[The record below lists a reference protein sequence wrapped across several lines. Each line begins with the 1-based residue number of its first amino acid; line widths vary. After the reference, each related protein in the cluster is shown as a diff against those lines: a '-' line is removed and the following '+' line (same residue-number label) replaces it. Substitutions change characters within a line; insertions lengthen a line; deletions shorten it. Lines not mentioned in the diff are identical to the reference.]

1 MGKKEAASAPA
12 DFPCAN
18 AACPVTGRD
27 NVNQRCAGCRA
38 VWYCGRRC
46 QKRHWSSNG
55 GNHRAHC
62 KPAPEEAAAAAAP
75 ASASLQTPAMPA
87 ATAGEGDADDPAHPC
102 PICLENEDDHGKF
115 AQCFECGRL
124 YCGDCNVAEGIGRV
138 ANCPVCRAPF
148 AVPAEVNVE
157 RLLRL
162 MARSSALHPP
172 TAQCSLVVMY
182 AKGTGVPQD
191 HAEAAWL
198 LKLAA
203 DQGDTDAQRNLAVM
217 YVKGTGV
224 PQDHA
229 EAARLL
235 KLARRPGYADVQFNL
250 AVMYAKG
257 TGVPQDHA
265 EAARP
270 GC

>member
-1 MGKKEAASAPA
+1 MAEG
-12 DFPCAN
+12 
-18 AACPVTGRD
+18 TGR
-27 NVNQRCAGCRA
+27 
-38 VWYCGRRC
+38 
-46 QKRHWSSNG
+46 
-55 GNHRAHC
+55 
-62 KPAPEEAAAAAAP
+62 
-75 ASASLQTPAMPA
+75 L
-87 ATAGEGDADDPAHPC
+87 
-102 PICLENEDDHGKF
+102 
-115 AQCFECGRL
+115 
-124 YCGDCNVAEGIGRV
+124 